1 MKKTFMLTTLVVLAT
16 TLSCYAADTVDT
28 KVQPQ
33 KENSAQT
40 MPAPPEFRGHKRPP
54 VPPEVMQKKKAE
66 FEKRLKLTDE
76 QKQEAK
82 ELRVKGHEEMKPLM
96 EQIKTKH
103 DKIKTIKQQSLTE
116 SEKEQI
122 QALKNEIREL
132 DKQVRDLRMKNMKEF
147 ESILT
152 EKQQKEL
159 KKMKEEGRKN
169 FEKRHKDGRFNPPMP
184 APEGNPPAENEGGP
198 SENPEK

>member
-1 MKKTFMLTTLVVLAT
+1 MKGTIFMKKTIALAAFIALAS
-16 TLSCYAADTVDT
+16 TLSCYAADTAKNEAPLKPDVEKT
-28 KVQPQ
+28 
-33 KENSAQT
+33 A
-40 MPAPPEFRGHKRPP
+40 PAPDFKGPRHHHRGPS
-54 VPPEVMQKKKAE
+54 PEVMQKKKAE
-66 FEKRLKLTDE
+66 FENRLKLTDE

-82 ELRVKGHEEMKPLM
+82 ELRIKSHEQMKPII
-96 EQIKTKH
+96 EEIKAKRGE
-103 DKIKTIKQQSLTE
+103 IKTIKEQSLTQ

-132 DKQVRDLRMKNMKEF
+132 DKQIRYLRIKNMKDF

-169 FEKRHKDGRFNPPMP
+169 FEKRHKELKKDKPLPSQK
-184 APEGNPPAENEGGP
+184 PAETADKE
-198 SENPEK
+198 